1 MITVGASDMEGNP
14 YINSNYGAGSVDVF
28 APGVQLYTT
37 VRGDNYRKSDG
48 HENSGSGGH
57 RYRCHV
63 EILLSLAQ
71 SLTNEGYSSAYGS
84 ADALSCVPFPHDQ
97 TNSEGA
103 PTGGYDQLC
112 VSGGIIDAV
121 AAVKLACEICKGK

>member
-1 MITVGASDMEGNP
+1 MSSHLGCNCIQRFD
-14 YINSNYGAGSVDVF
+14 
-28 APGVQLYTT
+28 
-37 VRGDNYRKSDG
+37 GDNYRKVTGTKIAAPVVTGIAAMLKSYYPSLKASQMKD
-48 HENSGSGGH
+48 
-57 RYRCHV
+57 
-63 EILLSLAQ
+63 ILVRTARQ
-71 SLTNEGYSSAYGS
+71 TPSA
-84 ADALSCVPFPHDQ
+84 AVPFPHDQ